1 MIRRPPRATRTDT
14 LFPPTTLFR
23 SPRAT
28 SRSTP
33 ASAGKRS
40 SRTTASDM
48 RTAEPTAGGRAS
60 ATAQRYRRPENPPK
74 ARLPYARPMRLAR
87 VLSGVGRILM
97 WSGTL
102 VLLLVAYQLWGT
114 GLAHS
119 PAHRTEKRR
128 VGKEG

>member
-60 ATAQRYRRPENPPK
+60 ATAQRYRRPENPTK

-87 VLSGVGRILM
+87 VLSGVWRILM
-97 WSGTL
+97 WSASL
-102 VLLLVAYQLWGT
+102 VLLFVAYQLLGT
-114 GLAHS
+114 RLAHALAQEDRKS
-119 PAHRTEKRR
+119 TSL
-128 VGKEG
+128 